1 VGVSSKINS
10 PIFKYSE
17 SREEIMQKVINQYEI
32 RTVDSHDQENFF
44 IIRAKDEGSAF
55 NALLGIYPKVFKHL
69 DITLLAEDIPE
80 HDDMSVNEFNKS
92 VNKNVLMDFES
103 FFTQDLDDIR

>member
-1 VGVSSKINS
+1 
-10 PIFKYSE
+10 
-17 SREEIMQKVINQYEI
+17 MINQYEI

-69 DITLLAEDIPE
+69 DITLLAENIDK
-80 HDDMSVNEFNKS
+80 HDDTPVDEFNK
-92 VNKNVLMDFES
+92 NINETALINFES
-103 FFTQDLDDIR
+103 FFTEDLDNIR

>member
-1 VGVSSKINS
+1 MV
-10 PIFKYSE
+10 
-17 SREEIMQKVINQYEI
+17 NQYEI

-69 DITLLAEDIPE
+69 DITLLAENIDK
-80 HDDMSVNEFNKS
+80 HDDTPVDVDEFNK
-92 VNKNVLMDFES
+92 NINETALINFES
-103 FFTQDLDDIR
+103 FFTKDLDNIR

>member
-1 VGVSSKINS
+1 MV
-10 PIFKYSE
+10 
-17 SREEIMQKVINQYEI
+17 NQYEI

-69 DITLLAEDIPE
+69 DITLLAENIDK
-80 HDDMSVNEFNKS
+80 HDDTPVDEFNKNT
-92 VNKNVLMDFES
+92 NKEALINFES
-103 FFTQDLDDIR
+103 FFTEDLDNIR